1 MQDVLDEYN
10 TLSSELIQ
18 ELKAEV
24 RKEFDIIIG
33 ALDAIDSNVKGAK
46 TRLRAADTKN
56 YTAVQLRDYKRA
68 NQLCTSIERKSS
80 TKRKNLK
87 GVRSKV
93 DNLLNSKLDI
103 QEINAKYLVRMSEV
117 RTTLDSVHALRNNEI
132 AEVSELIGKLP

>member
-1 MQDVLDEYN
+1 MQDVLNEYN

-24 RKEFDIIIG
+24 TKEFGTILG
-33 ALDAIDSNVKGAK
+33 ALDAIDSNVSGAK
-46 TRLRAADTKN
+46 KRLRAADVRN

-68 NQLCTSIERKSS
+68 NKLCANIERKSS

-87 GVRSKV
+87 GIRSKV
-93 DNLLNSKLDI
+93 DSILNSKKDI
-103 QEINAKYLVRMSEV
+103 QDINARYLVRMNEV

-132 AEVSELIGKLP
+132 AEISELIGKLP